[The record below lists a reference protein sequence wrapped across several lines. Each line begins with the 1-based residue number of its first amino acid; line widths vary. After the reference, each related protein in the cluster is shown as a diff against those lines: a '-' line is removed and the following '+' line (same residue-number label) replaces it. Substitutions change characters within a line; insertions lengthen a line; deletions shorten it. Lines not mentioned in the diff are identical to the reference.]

1 MSDKEREVASL
12 IQRLNTIKNQKS
24 LMKEEKLKEK
34 QRIKEARE
42 RPKTEYYDKLKKQQ
56 KS

>member
-1 MSDKEREVASL
+1 
-12 IQRLNTIKNQKS
+12 
-24 LMKEEKLKEK
+24 MKEEKLKEK